1 MTSLEKIRE
10 SIDAVVASVMRS
22 HADQLRNEV
31 SEHVRVHLEEDA
43 KALIAVESQLREK
56 TEHAQ
61 TLEQQLAS
69 TRNEITDKQKH
80 IETIEQQLRSFETE
94 SAQLRSRVGEVE
106 GTLSAET
113 EKLNKQNKE
122 LEQLL
127 EMSQDEVKQLQQR
140 EDEQKKSLQ
149 QHQSEAEKLRA
160 EMQEALKKQEEDH
173 KKAIEAKER
182 EHADKS
188 ADLEKQ
194 IESHKAAAVSVE
206 TLKAEHTQALA
217 AKEQELKEQ
226 IAEIEQRLEK
236 VQSEALEQ
244 VQGKEKELLEQVHL
258 LEELLVQGQHAREQQ
273 LEAKDRDLQEKL
285 DAQKAEHE
293 TKIAEI
299 QAQLADRDKLLH
311 AQGGELQQR
320 AEALQKELEST
331 RLELKDTHAA
341 FEQAQKQLD
350 EANAALAKREEEF
363 KTQLSAR
370 HEAETS
376 LKQELEKQTAAHQE
390 LLAAHSSASAQKSDL
405 EGMQG
410 LWEQREKELAAQLA
424 DSEKRL
430 GEYANAE
437 KSWHEREQELLS
449 HRDKVLSS
457 SAEASSASQQA
468 LVAAQEEQVRLQ
480 AQLDGILETL
490 GNVREELKHA
500 HESHQARERD
510 LTEELAN
517 LRTAIATQG
526 AAAPT
531 NVVSIS
537 DAPAGKVSSEDQSA
551 AVHDATERIH
561 AARTQS
567 EILKALLEGA
577 TPFSGRSGILV
588 VHGRTA
594 TGWAGRGFGSDA
606 EFRRLSVE
614 CAKGL
619 AGRVVQSRKYAS
631 GQAKEFDQKLVQS
644 FGAPQDGHAHVFPL
658 VVRDRVAAFFYAD
671 CGAEEVQDVNSQAI
685 ETVVRAAGAWL
696 DELAGN
702 KVTPKAGADV
712 LPTPMASSSTAPA
725 EPQPVAVMA
734 AFAGGATT
742 AVAPPPANGDNT
754 EAARLRARRF
764 AKLLVDEIKLYNKD
778 AVEQGRRNSDL
789 YDRLRESIDK
799 SRASYDKRWGKTISD
814 VDYFR
819 EELVRNLAENDVAVL
834 GSNFPR

>member
-1 MTSLEKIRE
+1 VTSLEKIRE

-43 KALIAVESQLREK
+43 KALSVVEAQLRERAEQ
-56 TEHAQ
+56 TQ
-61 TLEQQLAS
+61 TLEQQLTS
-69 TRNEITDKQKH
+69 TRNEIAEKQKH
-80 IETIEQQLRSFETE
+80 VEAVEQQLRSLEVE

-106 GTLSAET
+106 GSLAAET

-140 EDEQKKSLQ
+140 EDEQKQRLQ
-149 QHQSEAEKLRA
+149 QHEAEIGKLRS
-160 EMQEALKKQEEDH
+160 EMQEGLKKQEEDH
-173 KKAIEAKER
+173 KQALETKER
-182 EHADKS
+182 EFAEKT
-188 ADLEKQ
+188 ALVEKQ
-194 IESHKAAAVSVE
+194 LEASKADAVAIE
-206 TLKAEHTQALA
+206 TLKVEHTRALA
-217 AKEQELKEQ
+217 AKEQELKSQ
-226 IAEIEQRLEK
+226 IAHIEQRLEK
-236 VQSEALEQ
+236 AQAEALEQ

-293 TKIAEI
+293 AKLAEI
-299 QAQLADRDKLLH
+299 QSQLADRDKLLH
-311 AQGGELQQR
+311 AQGGELQDR
-320 AEALQKELEST
+320 IVAMGKDLEGVRT
-331 RLELKDTHAA
+331 ELKDTQAA

-350 EANAALAKREEEF
+350 EANAATAKREEEF
-363 KTQLSAR
+363 KA
-370 HEAETS
+370 
-376 LKQELEKQTAAHQE
+376 LKQQLDKQTAAHQE
-390 LLAAHSSASAQKSDL
+390 LEAKHGAASAQKSDL

-410 LWEQREKELAAQLA
+410 LWEQREKELTAQLG
-424 DSEKRL
+424 DFEKRL
-430 GEYANAE
+430 SDYAAAE
-437 KSWHEREQELLS
+437 KSWHEREQELLG

-468 LVAAQEEQVRLQ
+468 LVTAQAEQARLQ
-480 AQLDGILETL
+480 TELDAMLQELAT
-490 GNVREELKHA
+490 VREELQQTQAA
-500 HESHQARERD
+500 HQSRER
-510 LTEELAN
+510 ELSQEVTS
-517 LRTAIATQG
+517 LRNELVAQG
-526 AAAPT
+526 GSTPK

-537 DAPAGKVSSEDQSA
+537 DAPAVRASTEDQSA
-551 AVHDATERIH
+551 AIHSATEKIH
-561 AARTQS
+561 AARSQS
-567 EILKALLEGA
+567 EILKALLDSA
-577 TPFSGRSGILV
+577 AQFSGRSGILV

-594 TGWAGRGFGSDA
+594 TGWAGRGFGADA

-619 AGRVVQSRKYAS
+619 AGRVVQTRKYAS
-631 GQAKEFDQKLVQS
+631 GQAKEFDQKLLQS
-644 FGAPQDGHAHVFPL
+644 FGAPQDGHAHLFPL

-671 CGAEEVQDVNSQAI
+671 CGAEQKQDVSAHAI
-685 ETVVRAAGAWL
+685 ESVVRAAGAWL

-702 KVTPKAGADV
+702 KVTPKSGADV
-712 LPTPMASSSTAPA
+712 LPTPMASTSTAPV
-725 EPQPVAVMA
+725 EPAPVAVMA

-742 AVAPPPANGDNT
+742 TAVAPAPSSGDNT

-799 SRASYDKRWGKTISD
+799 SRASYDKRWGKTIND
-814 VDYFR
+814 ADYFR
-819 EELVRNLAENDVAVL
+819 EELVRNLADNNVEVL